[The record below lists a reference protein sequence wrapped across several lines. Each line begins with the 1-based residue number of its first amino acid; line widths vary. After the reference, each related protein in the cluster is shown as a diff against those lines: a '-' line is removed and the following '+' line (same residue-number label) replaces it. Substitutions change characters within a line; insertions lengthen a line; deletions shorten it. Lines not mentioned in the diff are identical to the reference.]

1 MTREEFVDKLI
12 EEGWKMNGFG
22 HYVKGDRTVRLRYEE
37 VNFGKGWLNLSDAKL
52 SDDGKKLI
60 WELKK

>member
-1 MTREEFVDKLI
+1 MTREEFTSKLI
-12 EEGWKMNGFG
+12 DNGWKMNSFG
-22 HYVKGDRTVRLRYEE
+22 HYVKGDRTIRFRHEE
-37 VNFGKGWLNLSDAKL
+37 VNFGKGWLKLSDAKL